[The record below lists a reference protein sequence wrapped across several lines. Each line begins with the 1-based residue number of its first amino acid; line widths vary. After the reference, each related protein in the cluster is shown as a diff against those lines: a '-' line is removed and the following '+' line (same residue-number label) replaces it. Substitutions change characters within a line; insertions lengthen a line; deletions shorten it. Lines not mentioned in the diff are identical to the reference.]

1 MERRPLMM
9 EEKSDENSGALAL
22 NETVGENCFLAGTT
36 PRPVYRDG
44 QFYWWR
50 KPKKPYESALDEYMK
65 GCVFSNLTV
74 PNYFPLIFTRYFPR
88 RSIQLHIN
96 KCRYLYFCS
105 VRSKVKYNER
115 LLADDMAGTS

>member
-1 MERRPLMM
+1 MMTASPLHRI
-9 EEKSDENSGALAL
+9 DLWCLAPHSAIFEL
-22 NETVGENCFLAGTT
+22 
-36 PRPVYRDG
+36 YRDG

-50 KPKKPYESALDEYMK
+50 KQKRPYESALGEYMK